1 MTKEKLD
8 ISIEEIKAI
17 QKELTELRVLE
28 EFKDYKIT
36 EEYLNEFLEKYSDL
50 SGQYSYKQGAV
61 LLPLFKRIKEKYP
74 NISEEKSVNKAHRL
88 IPIVNSM
95 LHQAGVFKLIKK
107 VSKMSDEEVKR
118 DLERE

>member
-8 ISIEEIKAI
+8 ISIEEIQAI
-17 QKELTELRVLE
+17 QKELTELGVLE

-50 SGQYSYKQGAV
+50 SGHYSYKQGAV

-74 NISEEKSVNKAHRL
+74 NISEEESVNKAHRL

-95 LHQAGVFKLIKK
+95 LHQARSIQTNQKSIK
-107 VSKMSDEEVKR
+107 DE
-118 DLERE
+118 